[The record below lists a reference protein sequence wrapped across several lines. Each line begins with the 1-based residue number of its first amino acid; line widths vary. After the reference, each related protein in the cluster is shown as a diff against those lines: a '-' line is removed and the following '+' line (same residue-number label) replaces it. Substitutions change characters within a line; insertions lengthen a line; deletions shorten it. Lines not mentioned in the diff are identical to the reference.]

1 MGIQNRLLVLWLNKN
16 TIQRA
21 RSSGRR
27 WSTETR
33 PPAYLRRARF
43 CFATF
48 APCLPSAVR
57 VARGSFEI
65 VFLERAAFA
74 AFLMFLRA
82 AAFCFAVA
90 MVPPMLRCRA

>member
-1 MGIQNRLLVLWLNKN
+1 MTPILNRVCPRFQVL
-16 TIQRA
+16 QHRADYFPRA
-21 RSSGRR
+21 RF
-27 WSTETR
+27 
-33 PPAYLRRARF
+33 F

-65 VFLERAAFA
+65 VFFARAAFA

-90 MVPPMLRCRA
+90 MVSLLHVVEVSCR